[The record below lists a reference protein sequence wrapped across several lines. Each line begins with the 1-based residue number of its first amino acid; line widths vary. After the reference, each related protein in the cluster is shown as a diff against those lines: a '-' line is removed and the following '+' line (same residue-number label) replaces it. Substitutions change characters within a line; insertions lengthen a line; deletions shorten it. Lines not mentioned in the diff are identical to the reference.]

1 MKNKDKLNAK
11 IKKLNLAWRLM
22 RRALRI
28 IRHEFETNKNT
39 DVDYFIWKL
48 EKSNDKLQS
57 FIYKKIESEHV
68 EDEFQKMIRRLK
80 KPGDNNDK

>member
-1 MKNKDKLNAK
+1 MNKKQKINIK

-28 IRHEFETNKNT
+28 IRHEFETDKNT

-68 EDEFQKMIRRLK
+68 EEEYQKMVKRLR
-80 KPGDNNDK
+80 KPDNEK